1 MLQDQVAIVS
11 GIGPGMGRDIS
22 LALARA
28 GANIVLAARSEP
40 KMCEVQQEIGDLG
53 RKAIS
58 VVTDIGSS
66 DDCQRLVE
74 RAIEEFGRIDILVNN
89 AYSLGDMLPFENTDI
104 DSTWQQVLN
113 VNLLGYMRLS
123 QAVVPQMK
131 VQGRGSIVMISSVA
145 MCESYKPPMAA
156 YASSK
161 AGLQSASMYLAG
173 ELGKYGIRVNTVRPG
188 YIDGDAL
195 QDFFEYQAGEEG
207 ITADAFRQRI
217 IDKEL
222 ALDFIPHSKDIA
234 DTVLFFVSDMSRA
247 VTGATLDVN
256 GGERIAMQ

>member
-40 KMCEVQQEIGDLG
+40 KMREVQQEIEDLG

-74 RAIEEFGRIDILVNN
+74 RAIEAFGRIDILVNN

-131 VQGRGSIVMISSVA
+131 KQGRGSIVMISSVLQ
-145 MCESYKPPMAA
+145 AA
-156 YASSK
+156 NGRLCFFKGRFAECLHVSGGRVGEIRNTRQYGK
-161 AGLQSASMYLAG
+161 AGLY
-173 ELGKYGIRVNTVRPG
+173 RR
-188 YIDGDAL
+188 
-195 QDFFEYQAGEEG
+195 
-207 ITADAFRQRI
+207 
-217 IDKEL
+217 
-222 ALDFIPHSKDIA
+222 
-234 DTVLFFVSDMSRA
+234 
-247 VTGATLDVN
+247 
-256 GGERIAMQ
+256 